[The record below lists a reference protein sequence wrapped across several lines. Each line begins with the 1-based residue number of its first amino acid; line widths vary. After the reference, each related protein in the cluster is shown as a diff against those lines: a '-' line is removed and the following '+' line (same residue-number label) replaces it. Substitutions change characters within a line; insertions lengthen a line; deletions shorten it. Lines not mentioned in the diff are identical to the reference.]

1 MHAAEHAH
9 LLVIVVIAHDGPEH
23 VVPTRRLVCATT
35 PLVTAVLGIVGHQ
48 NTTILT
54 MCVNVLSI
62 IKATPSGMNR

>member
-1 MHAAEHAH
+1 MGGGGSIGQ
-9 LLVIVVIAHDGPEH
+9 LVEPATP
-23 VVPTRRLVCATT
+23 LVFATT

-54 MCVNVLSI
+54 MCVKVLSI